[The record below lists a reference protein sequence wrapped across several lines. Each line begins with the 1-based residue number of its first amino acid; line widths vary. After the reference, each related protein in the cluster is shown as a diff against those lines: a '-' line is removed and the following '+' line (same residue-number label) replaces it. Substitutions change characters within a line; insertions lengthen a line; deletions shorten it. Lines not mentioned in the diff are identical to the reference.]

1 MKAILVALLL
11 SSLLLAGCSGSG
23 GASTTPQQDSEGRY
37 VIHLTSGSM
46 FSPANAKVPKGATVV
61 WHHDGGA
68 PHDVQARDGSF
79 SSGPAGG
86 MTEGEEFTHTF
97 NETGTWEVFCHIHE
111 GQGMKGKITV
121 E

>member
-1 MKAILVALLL
+1 MKAILATLLL
-11 SSLLLAGCSGSG
+11 SSLMLAGCSGSG
-23 GASTTPQQDSEGRY
+23 GASVTPQQDSQGRY
-37 VIHLTSGSM
+37 LIHLTSGNM
-46 FSPANAKVPKGATVV
+46 FSPAHAKVPKGAVVV

-68 PHDVQARDGSF
+68 PHDGQARDGSF

-86 MTEGEEFTHTF
+86 MTEGMEFVHQF

-111 GQGMKGKITV
+111 GSGMKAKITV